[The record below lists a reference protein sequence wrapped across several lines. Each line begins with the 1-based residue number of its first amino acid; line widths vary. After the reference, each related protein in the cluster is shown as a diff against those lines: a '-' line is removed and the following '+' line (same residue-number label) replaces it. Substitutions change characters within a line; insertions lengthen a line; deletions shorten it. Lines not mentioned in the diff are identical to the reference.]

1 MVREEAM
8 DQTDASAVEEF
19 NVGINH
25 GKTAGQTVLY
35 DLRRSVRNRSSTEP
49 SVSAQLRRTRW
60 IGT

>member
-19 NVGINH
+19 RQ
-25 GKTAGQTVLY
+25 AVLY

-49 SVSAQLRRTRW
+49 SLSTQLRRTRW